1 MPVEEQEEITTSG
14 DCEHASVDWNPVE
27 MDYQTDG
34 TAAVW
39 QEGRCKN
46 CHALVQLNYGPSG
59 DGIEVIPGADSEE
72 EDDEEEQPC
81 P

>member
-1 MPVEEQEEITTSG
+1 
-14 DCEHASVDWNPVE
+14 

-46 CHALVQLNYGPSG
+46 CHALVQLNYEPSG